1 MAGDEP
7 TGGGVATQELARDE
21 KREATI
27 RRVDALAHLLD
38 DSIPVPGTGMRF
50 GLDAVIG
57 LVPGFGD
64 VAGAL
69 LSSWIVL
76 EGARLGAGISV
87 VLRMLLNVAIEAVVG
102 SIPLL
107 GDLFDAGWKAN
118 VRNIRLLHQSI
129 DAPGAARRSSGVF
142 VLVVFLLLAALFV
155 GTLFLAWLALSAVGD
170 LVTGGTVRM

>member
-1 MAGDEP
+1 MESTEP
-7 TGGGVATQELARDE
+7 ARDE
-21 KREATI
+21 KREAAV

-38 DSIPVPGTGMRF
+38 NSIPVPGTGMRF

-102 SIPLL
+102 AIPLL

-129 DAPGAARRSSGVF
+129 DAPGATRRSSGVF
-142 VLVVFLLLAALFV
+142 VGVVFLLLAALFA
-155 GTLFLAWLALSAVGD
+155 GTLFQAWLAFSAESQ
-170 LVTGGTVRM
+170 LLTGGTVRM

>member
-1 MAGDEP
+1 MA
-7 TGGGVATQELARDE
+7 TNELVRDE

-76 EGARLGAGISV
+76 EGARLGAGVSV

-102 SIPLL
+102 AIPVL

-118 VRNIRLLHQSI
+118 VRNIRLLHRAI
-129 DAPGAARRSSGVF
+129 DAPGATRRSSGMV
-142 VLVVFLLLAALFV
+142 VLFTFLLLAALFA
-155 GTLFLAWLALSAVGD
+155 GILFVAWFALSSFVELAQ
-170 LVTGGTVRM
+170 GGTVRM

>member
-1 MAGDEP
+1 
-7 TGGGVATQELARDE
+7 VATNELVRDE
-21 KREATI
+21 KREAAV

-76 EGARLGAGISV
+76 EGARLGAGIPV
-87 VLRMLLNVAIEAVVG
+87 ILRMLLNVAVEAVVG
-102 SIPLL
+102 AIPFI

-118 VRNIRLLHQSI
+118 VRNIRLLHRAI
-129 DAPGAARRSSGVF
+129 DAPGATRRSSGVV
-142 VLVVFLLLAALFV
+142 VLGVFLVLLALFA
-155 GTLFLAWLALSAVGD
+155 GTLFLAWFAFRAAAELAG
-170 LVTGGTVRM
+170 GGTVRM

>member
-1 MAGDEP
+1 MTTKLLLATMRLKSRRRGYNCTKSASADYRQRSSRGCSARIIARCGRGERRSRGALRAWSEASGGDEP
-7 TGGGVATQELARDE
+7 TGGGVATNELVRDE

-87 VLRMLLNVAIEAVVG
+87 
-102 SIPLL
+102 
-107 GDLFDAGWKAN
+107 
-118 VRNIRLLHQSI
+118 
-129 DAPGAARRSSGVF
+129 
-142 VLVVFLLLAALFV
+142 
-155 GTLFLAWLALSAVGD
+155 
-170 LVTGGTVRM
+170 

>member
-1 MAGDEP
+1 MA
-7 TGGGVATQELARDE
+7 TTELARDE
-21 KREATI
+21 KREAAI

-57 LVPGFGD
+57 LVPGLGD
-64 VAGAL
+64 AAGAL

-76 EGARLGAGISV
+76 EGARLGAGVSV

-102 SIPLL
+102 AIPVL

-118 VRNIRLLHQSI
+118 LRNIRLLHRAI
-129 DAPGAARRSSGVF
+129 DAPGAARRSSAVF
-142 VLVVFLLLAALFV
+142 VLLVFLVLAALFA
-155 GTLFLAWLALSAVGD
+155 GILFVAWFALSSFVELAR
-170 LVTGGTVRM
+170 GGTVRM

>member
-1 MAGDEP
+1 MA
-7 TGGGVATQELARDE
+7 TTELARDE
-21 KREATI
+21 KREAAV

-87 VLRMLLNVAIEAVVG
+87 VLRMLLNVAVEAVVG
-102 SIPLL
+102 AIPVI

-118 VRNIRLLHQSI
+118 VKNIRLLHQSI
-129 DAPGAARRSSGVF
+129 DAPGATRRSSGVF
-142 VLVVFLLLAALFV
+142 VLVVFLLLAALFA
-155 GTLFLAWLALSAVGD
+155 GTLFLAWLALSSVAA